1 MLKYVPLN
9 ITHFSTFSCG
19 VPCHGRER
27 GEERERER
35 GRERERK
42 KEEWAVL
49 SPNHKKTHFK
59 KAE

>member
-1 MLKYVPLN
+1 MVE
-9 ITHFSTFSCG
+9 
-19 VPCHGRER
+19 REER
-27 GEERERER
+27 RERER